1 MIDNYSTISR
11 SFVADHL
18 ATATTTI
25 VINLPIIEQN
35 EPEITPVPDTSDQID
50 TPTPTPTPIPV
61 QTGTTNLPI
70 VIGAGVI
77 IGVILLAWLFVS
89 YLPNKNQA

>member
-1 MIDNYSTISR
+1 MLKSS
-11 SFVADHL
+11 
-18 ATATTTI
+18 
-25 VINLPIIEQN
+25 
-35 EPEITPVPDTSDQID
+35 EITPVPDTSDQID